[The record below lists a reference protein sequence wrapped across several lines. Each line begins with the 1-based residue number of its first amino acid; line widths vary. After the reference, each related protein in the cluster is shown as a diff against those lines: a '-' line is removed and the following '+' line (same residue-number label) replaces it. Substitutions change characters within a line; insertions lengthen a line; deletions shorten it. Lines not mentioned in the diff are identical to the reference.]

1 MAKSTSRYSL
11 YSPTKRSFRNTPV
24 VDITSSESWSNIV
37 EALSDLPSRVAII
50 PAGMDGRPDLL
61 SFKLYG
67 TPDYWWL
74 ICAANKIIDPF
85 EQLTAGKQIII
96 PIMS

>member
-11 YSPTKRSFRNTPV
+11 YNPTKRSFRLTPV
-24 VDITSSESWSNIV
+24 EDLTSSEDWSNIV
-37 EALSDLPSRVAII
+37 ESLRDLPSRVAII

-61 SFKLYG
+61 SFKIYG

-74 ICAANKIIDPF
+74 LCAANKIIDPF
-85 EQLTAGKQIII
+85 EQLTAGKQIIV
-96 PIMS
+96 PIMN